1 MAVLLL
7 CLSFDAPR
15 VVRNSSFD
23 RWFQYGTTCSAFLM
37 TWKRVSL
44 RAKARGDQ
52 RQARKVSMRIVLGIF
67 FARLST
73 RGAPQGLISAEYA
86 TTLLH

>member
-44 RAKARGDQ
+44 RAKARG
-52 RQARKVSMRIVLGIF
+52 G
-67 FARLST
+67 ST
-73 RGAPQGLISAEYA
+73 ASEESVNACCFGYILRPIKYKGGSTGSYFG
-86 TTLLH
+86 